1 MNIRKIINT
10 IFLIV
15 LSSLIFIVA
24 GCTIFKKDEIPVT
37 TSSRE
42 ALRLFIQ
49 GRNLYENLRTFES
62 IDYFI
67 NAIEKDPNFAMAYYY
82 LASAYRYTGSSNG
95 FYRNLS
101 RAIALVDKYLAF
113 AHPYAGDT
121 TDFYF
126 TLRKAV
132 SLADKVSEGER
143 LTILGLDAS
152 VKGNFKKEEEIYRK
166 LVKAYPEDKRAH
178 FEMGT
183 FYYNQNNYLQAK
195 NELEK
200 AIEIDPKYAP
210 AYNMLGYSYSM
221 LSEYSKAE
229 EVFKKYAEL
238 IPNEPNPYD
247 SWGELLMKVGKFDE
261 SINAYKKAISIDPTF
276 YNSYHGLGMNY
287 VFKNKWEEGRK
298 YFQKLF
304 EIAPRAA
311 QRRQAL
317 YFSMISYIDEGELY
331 KALEM
336 LERRHEI
343 AKEIED
349 IMEIHRDL
357 KMMGDIFLELGKLD
371 EAIKKY
377 KEAVKIIEKADVSE
391 EIKAD
396 ARQGLLYD
404 ESVIAIKLGNLTNAR
419 SKAAAFYRQAE
430 EEHNEREIRLYH
442 ELVGIISLKEGQYD
456 DAIFE
461 LNLTDKNNPQNIY
474 RIALAY
480 EGKGEKEKAK
490 ELYIKAANFNEINY
504 NYAFIRKKAQAKLS
518 TYIQTQ

>member
-1 MNIRKIINT
+1 LNIKKIINT
-10 IFLIV
+10 ISLIIV
-15 LSSLIFIVA
+15 LLSVYIVV
-24 GCTIFKKDEIPVT
+24 GCTIFKKDEIPIT

-42 ALRLFIQ
+42 ALGLFTQ
-49 GRNLYENLRTFES
+49 GRDLYENLRTFES

-67 NAIEKDPNFAMAYYY
+67 SAIEKDTKFAMAYYY

-101 RAIALVDKYLAF
+101 KAIALVDKYLAF

-143 LTILGLDAS
+143 LIILGLDAS
-152 VKGNFKKEEEIYRK
+152 VKGNFKKEGEIYEK

-178 FEMGT
+178 FELGT
-183 FYYNQNNYLQAK
+183 FYYNQNNYSQAK

-261 SINAYKKAISIDPTF
+261 SITAYKKVISIDPTF

-298 YFQKLF
+298 YFHKLF
-304 EIAPRAA
+304 EIAPTAA

-317 YFSMISYIDEGELY
+317 YFSMISYIDEGKLC

-336 LERRHEI
+336 LKRRYEI

-371 EAIKKY
+371 EATEKY
-377 KEAVKIIEKADVSE
+377 KEAVEILEKADVSD
-391 EIKAD
+391 EIKVD
-396 ARQGLLYD
+396 AKQGLLYD
-404 ESVIAIKLGNLTNAR
+404 EARIAIKLGDLTNVR
-419 SKAAAFYRQAE
+419 SKAAAFYKQAA
-430 EEHNEREIRLYH
+430 EEHNERKIRWYY
-442 ELVGIISLKEGQYD
+442 ELVGLISLEEEQYD

-461 LNLTDKNNPQNIY
+461 LNRTDKNNPQNIY

-490 ELYIKAANFNEINY
+490 ELFIKAANFNEINY
-504 NYAFIRKKAQAKLS
+504 NYAFIRKKAQKKLS
-518 TYIQTQ
+518 TYIQSK